1 EDLKKPSMTYI
12 YIIDEILSSIEGG
25 QADLQTI
32 YDKIQ
37 KRWPYYKYRVGSI
50 GWQSSV
56 RHNLLS
62 CERFVDAGKS
72 GKGKFWR
79 IN

>member
-1 EDLKKPSMTYI
+1 EQLKKPTMTYI
-12 YIIDEILSSIEGG
+12 YIIDEILMNIEGG

-37 KRWPYYKYRVGSI
+37 KRWPFFKYKVNSV

-56 RHNLLS
+56 RHNLLQS
-62 CERFVDAGKS
+62 DRFVEAGKS
-72 GKGKFWR
+72 GKGKYWT
-79 IN
+79 ID